1 MDAVVEE
8 AAFEEIGE
16 EIRAPAAL
24 LPPGVQQ
31 PINVVDGKPELILP
45 SDHTYFTACARAMLP
60 RAGED
65 TEVLSARQCYR

>member
-8 AAFEEIGE
+8 AAFDDIAAEVV
-16 EIRAPAAL
+16 APAEV

-31 PINVVDGKPELILP
+31 PINIVDGKPELILP